1 MHKILGA
8 ITLTSPLHVP
18 TPFESKS
25 SGEEKTRQVTDVIK
39 TWYIGADGKRRV
51 VPYFPAND
59 FRGRLR
65 REATGIILKAYNS
78 LVSLNLY
85 HSMSCGAVT
94 GAPWKDKHGVE
105 YVSGLK
111 AELSYQYRKNVFA
124 GLFGGGFYMLP
135 SGFRMSDMLPAVE
148 GLSVAGLLPYGY
160 SGPVVDIESFNLT
173 TNFIMNRFDDAI
185 KDPSKTMQH
194 CEASDVD
201 DWVAELASTGTDRNK
216 LSLTN
221 FLEVAAIMPGTPM
234 VFNMDLKDDLT
245 DAQIGLMLLS
255 LQGLCNKQG
264 LGASS
269 RKGFGN
275 FNAFD
280 LTLYSEDG
288 HTKIFNKG
296 ANFMQPYELSKEVT
310 DKFVS
315 AFWAEMID
323 KQKLIDSIAEAMTEK
338 SATQKKVAP
347 KKQSKKATDGEG

>member
-8 ITLTSPLHVP
+8 ITLTSPLYVP

-25 SGEEKTRQVTDVIK
+25 SGEEKKRQVSDVIK
-39 TWYIGADGKRRV
+39 TEYVGVDGKKRR
-51 VPYFPAND
+51 VPYFPANG

-65 REATGIILKAYNS
+65 REATSIILKAYNS

-94 GAPWKDKHGVE
+94 GAPGKDKHGVE
-105 YVSGLK
+105 YSIGLK
-111 AELSYQYRKNVFA
+111 AELSYQYSKNVFA

-135 SGFRMSDMLPAVE
+135 SGFRVSDMLPAVE
-148 GLSVAGLLPYGY
+148 GLTVAGLLPYGY

-173 TNFIMNRFDDAI
+173 TNFIMLRRDDAI
-185 KDPSKTMQH
+185 NDPSKTMQH
-194 CEASDVD
+194 CEVSDID
-201 DWVAELASTGTDRNK
+201 DWIAELESTGVDRNK

-234 VFNMDLKDDLT
+234 AFSMDLKDELT

-255 LQGLCNKQG
+255 LQSLCNKQG
-264 LGASS
+264 LGAAS

-275 FNAFD
+275 FNAFG
-280 LTLYSEDG
+280 LALYSEDG
-288 HTKIFNKG
+288 HAKIFNKG
-296 ANFMQPYELSKEVT
+296 TNIMQPYELNKEAT

-323 KQKLIDSIAEAMTEK
+323 KQGLIDSIAEAMTEK
-338 SATQKKVAP
+338 SAAQKKAAP
-347 KKQSKKATDGEG
+347 KKQSKKAMDGEG